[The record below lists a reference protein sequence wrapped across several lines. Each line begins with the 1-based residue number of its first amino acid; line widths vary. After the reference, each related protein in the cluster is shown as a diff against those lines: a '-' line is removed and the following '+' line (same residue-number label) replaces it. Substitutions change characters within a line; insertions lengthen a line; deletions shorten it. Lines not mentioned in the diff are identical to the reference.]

1 MMRPSQGRG
10 LDSPGGDRTS
20 RPIDLMHLARQTLGD
35 DGLAGEVLRM
45 FEQQVTR
52 YFERVRTSNDEFE
65 ITLGL
70 HTLKGAAQGVG
81 AMALAAQARAA
92 ETEFANILHR
102 SCGTEPIFG
111 KHWPKNVCTCG
122 QSSVKLP
129 LCWHPC
135 ARPCGVLYPGHLT

>member
-10 LDSPGGDRTS
+10 LDSPGVDRTS

-70 HTLKGAAQGVG
+70 YTLKGAAQGVG

-92 ETEFANILHR
+92 ETEFSEHGALDEETLADLEMAV
-102 SCGTEPIFG
+102 TE
-111 KHWPKNVCTCG
+111 VCEYIA
-122 QSSVKLP
+122 SIV
-129 LCWHPC
+129 
-135 ARPCGVLYPGHLT
+135 RD